1 MKFKSGIRF
10 LVITQLLIL
19 FSLPC
24 FAKDLDSFSVNLP
37 AQPMS
42 ISDNRFYIQEVID
55 GRIDQSNIGFVMVGA
70 FNKKVPSYLAGD
82 FKNTLKSYF
91 DTSFN
96 PSSDK
101 TPIIIKIAKF
111 EISESTRINGE
122 FSRAEIEMEFFKTSE
137 GKIGKLFETEAF
149 VEKVSFLDV
158 TEYHEENIRNVFEQ
172 CFKSFIDS
180 NWETTEVVWEE
191 KTSVEKVIANEES
204 KVLSIVVK
212 KSSSGNLYYYGESQ
226 LTYEQLEVKLKT
238 VPETIPAIKK
248 AKRYSR
254 FVPFFAFTGGFLIG
268 YPLGEAIGGTEEPS
282 WDLAVTGVI
291 GLFLGNRFMKLTDKH
306 YEKAVEIYNTN
317 IINIK

>member
-1 MKFKSGIRF
+1 MKFKLEICL
-10 LVITQLLIL
+10 LVTTLLLIL
-19 FSLPC
+19 LSLPC
-24 FAKDLDSFSVNLP
+24 LADDSFIVSLQM
-37 AQPMS
+37 QPMS

-70 FNKKVPSYLAGD
+70 FNKKVAAYLAGD
-82 FKNTLKSYF
+82 FKNTLQSYF
-91 DTSFN
+91 DTSFS

-158 TEYHEENIRNVFEQ
+158 TEYHKDNIRNVFEQ

-191 KTSVEKVIANEES
+191 KTSVEKVIANQEP
-204 KVLSIVVK
+204 KMLSIVIK
-212 KSSSGNLYYYGESQ
+212 KTTSGNLYYYGDNQ
-226 LTYEQLEVKLKT
+226 LSYEQLETKLIM
-238 VPETIPAIKK
+238 VPESIPEIKK

-268 YPLGEAIGGTEEPS
+268 YPLGEAIGGAEEPS

-317 IINIK
+317 IIINIK